1 MSSVLPIQ
9 TLQWTKEV
17 RTVKDLIGYSKDIG
31 ILQLMTLNETT
42 LDRLNRSL
50 KQLQSQKNVPHNL
63 QIHLDFIEEGTFML
77 NDLKVKYKLPENI
90 ELKYKCDARNHNK
103 ITGVLDFDFMPIHVE
118 YPINPVSGKNMYDTL
133 TELLTDKFNS
143 IFKSN
148 DLVPDRFAPNSKK
161 PNYNFDFKW
170 TR

>member
-1 MSSVLPIQ
+1 
-9 TLQWTKEV
+9 
-17 RTVKDLIGYSKDIG
+17 
-31 ILQLMTLNETT
+31 
-42 LDRLNRSL
+42 
-50 KQLQSQKNVPHNL
+50 
-63 QIHLDFIEEGTFML
+63 
-77 NDLKVKYKLPENI
+77 
-90 ELKYKCDARNHNK
+90 
-103 ITGVLDFDFMPIHVE
+103 MPIHVE